1 MRKFIFGLVILA
13 ITAFAAFACM
23 DYVKEIFKKWKV
35 H

>member
-13 ITAFAAFACM
+13 ITSFAAFACM
-23 DYVKEIFKKWKV
+23 DDVKEMFDKWKV